1 MSLASSY
8 TFLVSQVFMAS
19 FITVNLR
26 FKRYKTGL
34 ERVWAN
40 WAVLCG

>member
-1 MSLASSY
+1 
-8 TFLVSQVFMAS
+8 MAS

-26 FKRYKTGL
+26 FKKHKAGL